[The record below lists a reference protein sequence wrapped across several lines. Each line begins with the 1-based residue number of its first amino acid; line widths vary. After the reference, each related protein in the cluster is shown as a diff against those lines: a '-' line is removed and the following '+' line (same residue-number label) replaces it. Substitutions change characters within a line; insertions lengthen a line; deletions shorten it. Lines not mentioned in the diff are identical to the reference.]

1 MTDAN
6 ETYVKT
12 PFNMMIVGMTNCG
25 KTYYL
30 LEMIEKEY
38 FRHFENIFLIC
49 PTYNWNKTYQE
60 WEYKDSERF
69 YPIPCDQNSVDDFLK
84 YIMDNFKGT
93 NSLIILDDCAWT
105 QSVKNRTSELVNLA
119 FSAGHYGFST
129 IVITQQFTSIAKPY
143 RENIAKL
150 VTFYNPSKKD
160 MQAIT
165 DDFLNV
171 EKEEI
176 KDIVQKLKNNK
187 YSRLEILL
195 RCPYTHE
202 VIIPKINDQ
211 TTL

>member
-1 MTDAN
+1 MSNAN
-6 ETYVKT
+6 ETYVET

-38 FRHFENIFLIC
+38 FRHFEYIFLIC
-49 PTYNWNKTYQE
+49 PTYNWNKAYQE

-69 YPIPCDQNSVDDFLK
+69 YPIPCDQNSVYDFLK

-93 NSLIILDDCAWT
+93 NSLIILDDCAQT
-105 QSVKNRTSELVNLA
+105 QVVKNRTSELVNLA
-119 FSAGHYGFST
+119 FSARHYGFSP
-129 IVITQQFTSIAKPY
+129 IVITQQLTSITKPY

-202 VIIPKINDQ
+202 VIIPSNKE
-211 TTL
+211 